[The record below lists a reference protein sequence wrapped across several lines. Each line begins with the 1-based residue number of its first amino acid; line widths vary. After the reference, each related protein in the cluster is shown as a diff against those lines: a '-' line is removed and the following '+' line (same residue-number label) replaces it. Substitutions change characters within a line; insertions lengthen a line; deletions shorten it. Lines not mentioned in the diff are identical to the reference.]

1 MDLDMLP
8 IGRVG
13 GLQNMSSP
21 LHEQPC
27 SARSMACSKCESH
40 GKLDACDDIRHP
52 ECCGRDSRLTFEEQ
66 RTMMTLWS
74 ISKSTL
80 FVGGDPTAMS
90 DAQASLFLN
99 EEVLHV
105 NAAGTRPRQVF
116 CLPQAS
122 CTCNLTNPPAHSHV
136 VWASDLDDGGDIDR
150 SFVALFNL
158 GNSGEI
164 PSVLGGTRSEV
175 SIELSQ
181 VRASW
186 GAHSNCSMRDLWQG
200 RELGRVEGGAV
211 SVSLALHDAALLSI
225 SCS

>member
-21 LHEQPC
+21 PHEQPC
-27 SARSMACSKCESH
+27 AAASMACFKCESH
-40 GKLDACDDIRHP
+40 GKPDACDDSRYP

-66 RTMMTLWS
+66 RAMMTLWS

-99 EEVLHV
+99 DEVLHV
-105 NAAGTRPRQVF
+105 NAEGTRPRQVY
-116 CLPQAS
+116 CLPEAS

-136 VWASDLDDGGDIDR
+136 AWVSDFDDGGSDR
-150 SFVALFNL
+150 SFIALFNL

-164 PSVLGGTRSEV
+164 PSVLGSARSEV
-175 SIELSQ
+175 GIRLSQ
-181 VRASW
+181 VRTSW

-200 RELGRVEGGAV
+200 RELGQVEDGAV
-211 SVSLALHDAALLSI
+211 SVSLALHDAALLAI